1 MGRSFLGARL
11 HSAAHL
17 QRVGA
22 LDARTVHEDILAA
35 VVRLCGG
42 GGGGGS
48 AASAHNEVGRG
59 VGSVQG
65 AGAEVQRCRAAT
77 AQSVLIKPKRFS
89 AFQLFVVPISAP
101 APGAEPVA
109 KGAPGVDSTALRVVP
124 PLTWRA
130 CALPFRSSTPR
141 T

>member
-48 AASAHNEVGRG
+48 AASAHNEVGVAWAACRAQEQRC
-59 VGSVQG
+59 S
-65 AGAEVQRCRAAT
+65 GAERKRRRAH
-77 AQSVLIKPKRFS
+77 
-89 AFQLFVVPISAP
+89 
-101 APGAEPVA
+101 
-109 KGAPGVDSTALRVVP
+109 
-124 PLTWRA
+124 
-130 CALPFRSSTPR
+130 
-141 T
+141 